1 MLWAPNMAARKP
13 SAGELHLPACSAHPP
28 WPPWFGAI
36 LDMKKDR
43 LGEALFESSP
53 AEKGLGVLVNEKLEM
68 SQECMLAGQNAN

>member
-1 MLWAPNMAARKP
+1 MLWAPNMA
-13 SAGELHLPACSAHPP
+13 SVVQGNHGHED
-28 WPPWFGAI
+28 G
-36 LDMKKDR
+36 